1 MRFTALGKF
10 LFFLLGLALI
20 ATAVHLYV
28 PADQRPWNRHRGDRT
43 DAPRPDNNTRDQIA
57 KQNAP
62 PEPAAREERPAADSA
77 DPWVRIP
84 AGLFRSGRGATQ
96 VDLPAFSM
104 QRREV
109 TNAQYASF
117 LEACPRG
124 SACGPR
130 ELPSYWEDRAYLVAG
145 AQLPVVFVSWNDAAA
160 YCLWAG
166 ARLLT
171 AAEWGEGGARHRR
184 ATVPGGRSPRPG
196 RGEHP
201 RYRPSRR
208 EALGREADRHLEG
221 RRPALR
227 PRQRTLRRPRNGGKR
242 QRVDLVREPRR
253 TGSAARRRRL
263 VGLVG
268 PFRRPC
274 RPPSPQGPDRPQLEP
289 RVPLREVALMQ
300 R

>member
-62 PEPAAREERPAADSA
+62 QESAPREERPAADSA

-84 AGLFRSGRGATQ
+84 AGLFRSGRGAAQ
-96 VDLPAFSM
+96 VELPAFSI

-166 ARLLT
+166 ARLPT
-171 AAEWGEGGARHRR
+171 AAEWEKAARGTDGRPYPAGDLLDPGAVNILGTDRR
-184 ATVPGGRSPRPG
+184 AEKLSAAKQIATWRVDD
-196 RGEHP
+196 P
-201 RYRPSRR
+201 RYARDSGPYGVLGMAGNVSEWTSSASPDEPDLRLAAGGSWDSWDLADGRADHRLPKDPTDRSSSLGFRCAKSR
-208 EALGREADRHLEG
+208 
-221 RRPALR
+221 
-227 PRQRTLRRPRNGGKR
+227 
-242 QRVDLVREPRR
+242 
-253 TGSAARRRRL
+253 
-263 VGLVG
+263 
-268 PFRRPC
+268 
-274 RPPSPQGPDRPQLEP
+274 
-289 RVPLREVALMQ
+289 
-300 R
+300 